1 MAEKKVFRNFDE
13 LYRHLRGKEKPIIP
27 TVFVPTEPDPEPEQK
42 PKKKKK
48 EKKDEVQAD

>member
-27 TVFVPTEPDPEPEQK
+27 TVFVPEEPKQEEK